1 MSVDEEDLI
10 KQPTQLFDLGV
21 VGIAA
26 VLTLSGLALCFFTF
40 RVPTDKPA
48 PLQLRPQP
56 TEVTIGIGQGQTI
69 HPRPPSSGDE
79 NMIAPDPAR
88 HP

>member
-1 MSVDEEDLI
+1 MSVDEEDSI

-40 RVPTDKPA
+40 RVAGDTPVPPKA
-48 PLQLRPQP
+48 RPEP
-56 TEVTIGIGQGQTI
+56 TEVTIGIGQGRTI
-69 HPRPPSSGDE
+69 HPPGPQG
-79 NMIAPDPAR
+79 PV
-88 HP
+88 H